1 MEDVS
6 VRRFVE
12 LWTNFATFGDPTPS
26 GSHLV
31 QWEPVTRE
39 DNIRVLDIGEKL
51 VMKDIPE
58 QARLNVWWELLS
70 KWPFVKFSS

>member
-12 LWTNFATFGDPTPS
+12 LWTNFASFGNPTPS
-26 GSHLV
+26 ESLGV
-31 QWEPVTRE
+31 QWEPVTSE

-58 QARLNVWWELLS
+58 QTRLNVWWELLS
-70 KWPFVKFSS
+70 KWPYVKFSS